1 MTLLTIVQ
9 NTCQRVG
16 VPAPSSVINNAD
28 ATVQQMLALA
38 QEQGKELTD
47 RFHWQALT
55 KEATFTTVAQESQ
68 GSIGTV
74 APGFSRLLND
84 TLYDRTDRTHVYGP
98 LNAQD
103 WQHEQGT
110 NGTSVYDRFRIRG
123 DLLLLY
129 PAPAAGHQIAFEYV
143 TKNWISGDKDA
154 FSADEDTPLLEE
166 ELLTL
171 GLVWRFREAKGFDYA
186 EAFRKYEVR
195 LANAQARD
203 GGRPRLNMGSEFD
216 GRAHIPTAPDGNW
229 AL

>member
-1 MTLLTIVQ
+1 MSLLTIVQ

-16 VPAPSSVINNAD
+16 VPAPSSVINNTD

-47 RFHWQALT
+47 RFHWQGLT
-55 KEATFTTVAQESQ
+55 QEASFTTVAQESQ
-68 GSIGTV
+68 GSLSTI

-84 TLYDRTDRTHVYGP
+84 TFYDRTDRTHIYGP

-110 NGTSVYDRFRIRG
+110 NGTSAYDRFRIRG

-154 FSADEDTPLLEE
+154 FTADGDTALLDE

-203 GGRPRLNMGSEFD
+203 GGRPRLNMGSEND